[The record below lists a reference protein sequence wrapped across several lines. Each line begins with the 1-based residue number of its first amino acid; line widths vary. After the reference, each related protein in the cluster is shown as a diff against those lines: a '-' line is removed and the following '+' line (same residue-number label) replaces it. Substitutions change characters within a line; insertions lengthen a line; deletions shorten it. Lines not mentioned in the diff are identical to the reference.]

1 MVQVISGCPPKA
13 VIFRILLLHSHVHV
27 NSQFT
32 LKLITISH
40 GKYQTSSCAK
50 PTLWLSTRLWTCL
63 ILTPVP
69 GFPRLEQ
76 SSILIGNPVQADG
89 DEITDECLDRDANG
103 LKPIVEVRVGVDRR
117 YGGSGRPQDQCVVAC
132 LSVDSGHCAAL
143 PARCT
148 SSDPQ
153 QTNRSCSSLIQ
164 FYRKIASSVHR

>member
-89 DEITDECLDRDANG
+89 DEITDDRDIRTHTHYQPTTRS
-103 LKPIVEVRVGVDRR
+103 LVG
-117 YGGSGRPQDQCVVAC
+117 
-132 LSVDSGHCAAL
+132 
-143 PARCT
+143 
-148 SSDPQ
+148 
-153 QTNRSCSSLIQ
+153 
-164 FYRKIASSVHR
+164 RKSQ